1 MAKLVIC
8 VICWSTVAPCHSIYS
23 TNRNKRLF
31 IGPMR
36 LVEQLPLLAVD
47 AIPVHIPEPIE
58 RRSTEL
64 KRTAIKHHSPALL
77 INAPQTATVGAALVP
92 TQEVTV
98 MVYIAEPQFAITC
111 YYEFLIHS
119 ILTKKLEIRPF

>member
-1 MAKLVIC
+1 MVVCTIRVLNLSALT
-8 VICWSTVAPCHSIYS
+8 SYAAY
-23 TNRNKRLF
+23 RNERSV

-64 KRTAIKHHSPALL
+64 K
-77 INAPQTATVGAALVP
+77 
-92 TQEVTV
+92 
-98 MVYIAEPQFAITC
+98 
-111 YYEFLIHS
+111 
-119 ILTKKLEIRPF
+119 